1 MCKAFN
7 DMVEEGRE
15 LGIEEER
22 AAGIRKLV
30 ATLRELDAEDCAI
43 VDALVKQYDLADSE
57 AKTFL

>member
-1 MCKAFN
+1 
-7 DMVEEGRE
+7 MVEEGRE